1 MVSNIYTIDIKYFCI
16 IFLFFIY
23 YTYGL
28 VLSDIVDYIFPDHD
42 KSIPNWRMA
51 LEIVG
56 EISVVYLIYF
66 TLKKYSEFIITAIF
80 NSISRKTP
88 HYLNQLLLI
97 AFSFGIFKYLK
108 KSNDKMVYLKEK
120 FIK

>member
-1 MVSNIYTIDIKYFCI
+1 MSLNIYKVDIKYFCI

-23 YTYGL
+23 YIYGL
-28 VLSDIVDYIFPDHD
+28 VLSDIVDFVFPDHD
-42 KSIPNWRMA
+42 ENIPNWRTA
-51 LEIVG
+51 LELVG
-56 EISVVYLIYF
+56 EILVVYLIYF
-66 TLKKYSEFIITAIF
+66 TLKKYSEFIIKAIF
-80 NSISRKTP
+80 NSISCKTP
-88 HYLNQLLLI
+88 YYLNQLLLI